1 MFMAKQL
8 RPIIRRLPET
18 IMTGERA
25 ALGGASSTPVSPLER
40 DSQLLKGWRNREAD
54 GVGLG
59 ILAALDKAGGSEAC
73 RRFNVSAPVT
83 IGGGGDRRSGSRVRG
98 CLEMSEVG
106 SPAMDFLSCCYL
118 CRKRLHG
125 KDIYMYR
132 GEKAFCSVECRYRQI
147 VNDECK
153 EKCGSKVAPEIV
165 SSPCSGGRLFFTGV
179 VAV

>member
-1 MFMAKQL
+1 MAKQL
-8 RPIIRRLPET
+8 RTFIRRPAEV
-18 IMTGERA
+18 IMAGDRA
-25 ALGGASSTPVSPLER
+25 AVFVSASTTPASPLER
-40 DSQLLKGWRNREAD
+40 DSQVLKGWRNREAD

-59 ILAALDKAGGSEAC
+59 ILAALDKAGGQAHRS
-73 RRFNVSAPVT
+73 FNASSAPVA
-83 IGGGGDRRSGSRVRG
+83 IGE
-98 CLEMSEVG
+98 CLEVSEV
-106 SPAMDFLSCCYL
+106 SPALDFLSCCYL

-147 VNDECK
+147 VNDECQ
-153 EKCGSKVAPEIV
+153 EKCGSEVSKVGPEIS